1 MSSQARKAMLPD
13 VFYLDEL
20 TLKTT
25 GEMRKVLFDHW
36 DQEHLRSDIIVS
48 AIIVILT
55 IGIAIIF
62 FYPDLMEKE
71 L

>member
-13 VFYLDEL
+13 AFYLDEL

-48 AIIVILT
+48 VVIVILT
-55 IGIAIIF
+55 SEIAF
-62 FYPDLMEKE
+62 FLFFPDLMEKE

>member
-13 VFYLDEL
+13 AFYLDEL

-36 DQEHLRSDIIVS
+36 DQEHLRSDIMISVFS
-48 AIIVILT
+48 VILT
-55 IGIAIIF
+55 ILIAIIF
-62 FYPDLMEKE
+62 FYPDLMAKE
-71 L
+71 F